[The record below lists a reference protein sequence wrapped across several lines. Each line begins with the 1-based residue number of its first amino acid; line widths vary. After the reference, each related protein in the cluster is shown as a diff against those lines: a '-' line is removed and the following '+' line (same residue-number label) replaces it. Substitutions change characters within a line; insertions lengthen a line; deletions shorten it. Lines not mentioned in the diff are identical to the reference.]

1 MAYKLHWV
9 PMVLQALSLTIP
21 ALSLLSSSSSLT
33 KASFQHAGQNEM
45 EREERGCNIDWRR
58 GEAWAFV
65 DILHD
70 HRIVTR

>member
-58 GEAWAFV
+58 VRRGLLLTYYTT
-65 DILHD
+65 I
-70 HRIVTR
+70 